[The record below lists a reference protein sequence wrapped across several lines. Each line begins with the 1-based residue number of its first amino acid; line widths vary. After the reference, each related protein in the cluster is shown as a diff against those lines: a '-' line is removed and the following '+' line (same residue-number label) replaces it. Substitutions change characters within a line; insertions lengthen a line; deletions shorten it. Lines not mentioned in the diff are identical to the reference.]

1 MQVSLENTSNLER
14 RMTVSLPAERLS
26 GAIDSRLRNVAPTV
40 NLKGFRRGK
49 VPAKVIKQRYGAQI
63 RNEAYG
69 DLIRSSFDEAIRQEN
84 LTIAGTPNIQSQAE
98 GEGGEIRYTA
108 TFEVVPDFGKIDVT
122 ALQVDR
128 DTAKVEESDVDNMIE
143 TLRQQRHKWVPVER
157 PAQAGDLVTVETH
170 AEVAGT
176 RIPAEGVESGT
187 TVIGSGGLFPGVEA
201 NLVGMAIGEV
211 RTVEVGFPMDWRVAE
226 MAGKMV
232 AVTIRMLSVSAGSL
246 PELDAAFAKTFGIKG
261 GKLDVFRKEVRANLE
276 RELRGNLMVRL
287 RAEVARKLI
296 AAYSH
301 VELPPRLI
309 EAEAAGLLRSAQ
321 QQARERKQSADG
333 LNRDMF
339 MVPARNRIAAALL
352 VGEIARQND
361 IQLDPALL
369 RETMQLIASTYEDP
383 QQVIDLYRNDPQM
396 MANLR
401 NRVMEEQVIDWIA
414 ERANH
419 TEVVLSF
426 AEAMRPPA

>member
-14 RMTVSLPAERLS
+14 RMTVSLPAERLT
-26 GAIDSRLRNVAPTV
+26 GAIDTRLRKVAKTV

-49 VPAKVIKQRYGAQI
+49 VPAKVIQQRFGPQI
-63 RNEAYG
+63 RQEAYS
-69 DLIRSSFDEAIRQEN
+69 DLVRASFDEALRQES
-84 LTIAGTPNIQSQAE
+84 LKLAGSPNIQAQAD
-98 GEGGEIRYTA
+98 GEGGEIRYSA
-108 TFEVVPDFGKIDVT
+108 TFEVVPDFGAIDIT

-128 DTAKVEESDVDNMIE
+128 ETSKIEDSDVDTMIE
-143 TLRQQRHKWVPVER
+143 TLRQQRHKWEEVSR
-157 PAQAGDLVTVETH
+157 PGQVGDLISVETF
-170 AEVAGT
+170 ATVPGK
-176 RIPAEGVESGT
+176 RIPAEGTENGAT
-187 TVIGSGGLFPGVEA
+187 IIGSGGMFPGVEEHLA
-201 NLVGMAIGEV
+201 GLSKGDE
-211 RTVEVGFPMDWRVAE
+211 RTVDVGFPMDWRVADLAGQ
-226 MAGKMV
+226 MAS
-232 AVTIRMLSVSAGSL
+232 VTIKVLNVSESNL
-246 PELDAAFAKTFGIKG
+246 PVVDEAFAKSFGIKG

-276 RELRGNLMVRL
+276 RELRGNLMTRL

-296 AAYSH
+296 NAYSH
-301 VELPPRLI
+301 VELPPRLT
-309 EAEAAGLLRSAQ
+309 EAEANGLVRMAQ
-321 QQARERKQSADG
+321 QQAKEKGQSSTS
-333 LNRDMF
+333 LSSQQF

-352 VGEIARQND
+352 VAEIARQND
-361 IQLDPALL
+361 LQLDPALL

-426 AEAMRPPA
+426 TEAMRPAV

>member
-14 RMTVSLPAERLS
+14 RMTVALPAERLA
-26 GAIDSRLRNVAPTV
+26 GAIDSRLRNVAKTV

-49 VPAKVIKQRYGAQI
+49 VPAKVIQQRFGPQI

-69 DLIRSSFDEAIRQEN
+69 ELVRASFDEAVRQES
-84 LTIAGTPNIQSQAE
+84 LKIAGSPNIQTQAD
-98 GEGGEIRYTA
+98 GDGGEIRYTA
-108 TFEVVPDFGKIDVT
+108 TFEVVPDFGTIDIE
-122 ALQVDR
+122 ALQIDR
-128 DTAKVEESDVDNMIE
+128 ETSKVEESDVDTMIE
-143 TLRQQRHKWVPVER
+143 TLRQQRHKWEEVAR
-157 PAQAGDLVTVETH
+157 PAQAGDLISVETFTT
-170 AEVAGT
+170 VPGK
-176 RIPAEGVESGT
+176 RIPAEGVETGT
-187 TVIGSGGLFPGVEA
+187 TVIGSGAMFPGVEVHLA
-201 NLVGMAIGEV
+201 GLSKGDE
-211 RTVEVGFPMDWRVAE
+211 RTVDVGFPIDWRVADLAGQ
-226 MAGKMV
+226 MAS
-232 AVTIRMLSVSAGSL
+232 VTIKVISVSESHL
-246 PELDAAFAKTFGIKG
+246 PEVDVTFAKSFGIKG

-276 RELRGNLMVRL
+276 RELRGNLMTRL

-309 EAEAAGLLRSAQ
+309 EAEAHGLVRMAQ
-321 QQARERKQSADG
+321 QQAKERGQSSSS
-333 LNRDMF
+333 LTHQQF

-361 IQLDPALL
+361 LKLDPALL

-414 ERANH
+414 ERANA
-419 TEVVLSF
+419 TEIALSF
-426 AEAMRPPA
+426 TEAMRPAV